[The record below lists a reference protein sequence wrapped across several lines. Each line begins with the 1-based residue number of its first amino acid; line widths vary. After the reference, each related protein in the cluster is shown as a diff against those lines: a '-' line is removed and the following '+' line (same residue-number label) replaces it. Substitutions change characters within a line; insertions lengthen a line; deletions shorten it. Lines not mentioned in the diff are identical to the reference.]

1 MGWPKGCKTYGH
13 RVGVVPYLRVTSLG
27 YSLGNARTK
36 GRPTV
41 FNVSD
46 SRSYSTGGTNN
57 VANAIDSLAQH
68 CSERPDKVV
77 DRKLY
82 KMLCSEGFLIIA
94 YNKIKGRPGNITS
107 GIVNERID
115 NGFILEL
122 SQELRSETFKFTP
135 GRRVQIY
142 QAKGGARPLTIAYF
156 RDRIVQEAIRIILN
170 AIYEPTF
177 LESSHGFRPNRGCH
191 TALEAIKQNFKSAS

>member
-1 MGWPKGCKTYGH
+1 MGWPKGSKTYGH
-13 RVGVVPYLRVTSLG
+13 RVGVVPNLRVTSQG
-27 YSLGNARTK
+27 YSLGNARAK

-41 FNVSD
+41 FNVSN

-57 VANAIDSLAQH
+57 VANAIDSLARH
-68 CSERPDKVV
+68 SSERQDKVV

-94 YNKIKGRPGNITS
+94 NNKIQSRPGNITPGS
-107 GIVNERID
+107 VNERI
-115 NGFILEL
+115 NKEIILKL
-122 SQELRSETFKFTP
+122 SQELRSETFQFTP
-135 GRRVQIY
+135 GRRNQIS
-142 QAKGGARPLTIAYF
+142 QAKGGARSLTIAPL
-156 RDRIVQEAIRIILN
+156 RDKIVQEAIRIILN

-191 TALEAIKQNFKSAS
+191 TALEAIKQKCKSAS

>member
-13 RVGVVPYLRVTSLG
+13 RVGVVPNLRVTSLG

-68 CSERPDKVV
+68 CSEMPDKVV

-94 YNKIKGRPGNITS
+94 YKKIKSRQGNIAP

-115 NGFILEL
+115 NEFILEL
-122 SQELRSETFKFTP
+122 SKELRYETFQFTQ
-135 GRRVQIY
+135 GRMVQIS
-142 QAKGGARPLTIAYF
+142 QAKGGARLITIAYN

-191 TALEAIKQNFKSAS
+191 TALEAIKQKCKSAS